1 MRIRKL
7 FKLSLLLL
15 LAIILGYSFV
25 EPLHTSTVVSRI
37 QTIPKVIAHKAIIS
51 GKYVGNSKEAI
62 IEANESKVV
71 GIELDVRLSR
81 DNVPFIYHSK
91 DLSTLTT
98 CVGVPED
105 LSWQELSACR
115 FTKSGSQI
123 VSLEEA
129 FGLIKPSKFLF
140 LDIKEAGVINKRFA
154 QILVE
159 FITSKRRQERI
170 IVESFNPIFLTFL
183 RSASRDIMIMYDF
196 TADSTASEEEEQA
209 QFDRIP
215 WLLKQPYIQKQIRRF
230 TKPDVL
236 GPRWNFP
243 IQNISELHK
252 QGYPLVAWTV
262 DELNKAKELFTAGVL
277 GVQSNIP
284 LTLLR

>member
-1 MRIRKL
+1 MRIRIL
-7 FKLSLLLL
+7 LRLSLAFL
-15 LAIILGYSFV
+15 LAATLGYSFV
-25 EPLHTSTVVSRI
+25 EPLYNSTIVSRT
-37 QTIPKVIAHKAIIS
+37 QTIPRVIAHKAIIS
-51 GKYVGNSKEAI
+51 GKHVGNSREAI
-62 IEANESKVV
+62 IEANESNVV

-81 DNVPFIYHSK
+81 DNLPFIYHSK
-91 DLSTLTT
+91 DMSTLTT
-98 CVGVPED
+98 CAGAPED
-105 LSWQELSACR
+105 LSWKELSNCK
-115 FTKSGSQI
+115 FTKSGSRI

-140 LDIKEAGVINKRFA
+140 LDIKEAGIINKRFA

-159 FITSKRRQERI
+159 FITSKRRQERV

-183 RSASRDIMIMYDF
+183 RSASHDVMIMYDF
-196 TADSTASEEEEQA
+196 TADSKASEEEEQA
-209 QFDRIP
+209 QFNRIP

-277 GVQSNIP
+277 GVQSNVP
-284 LTLLR
+284 LALLQ